1 MYIYNL
7 HIFYYLTCI
16 ILKTTSDT
24 LYCSLHFIV
33 DYPLW
38 TLTFTTRADHDYF
51 RTNTLL
57 TTYIYRNVEGLN
69 ELYNHYRF
77 PYTSNIKNVTVQF
90 FVHGITVV
98 TDNIC
103 NKKNLTNNPLEEF
116 CSSDIN
122 SDALLDLIVRYS
134 DYDKQHNNNEQAC
147 LYYGLT
153 SRKLKLQNN
162 QGIALGWSWRGHLCS
177 ELREINNWS
186 PTKSGFNPRYYGNV
200 GLVTVSFDA
209 SDYSLNKGEM
219 TFFHEIGHSM
229 NAHHDDD
236 GEFKYRQKECNPSEE
251 QGGSYLMYPSGTD
264 GLLPNNRAYSHCT
277 LDTISKYMETLS
289 QSKPKCLS
297 TTKKV
302 QSKCDG
308 ILSSGEICDEHGTS
322 SNCCTS
328 DCKLKPHAI
337 CSPSTGSCCQSSCQF
352 YPSGYQCLAESECK
366 MAVTCLGTSANCPD
380 YDTNYF
386 KPDKTLCRNG
396 TLLCRNGSC
405 QVSIC
410 TLYSLLPCQLKER
423 EEQLCMIG
431 CLNTHG
437 LCIPYH
443 TIDTNPDSSK
453 ILYLPY
459 GSSCNTNQGFCD
471 PSHKCLP
478 LLLDDSINL
487 ISTGFSSL
495 LLTNYTAIFKQYWWA
510 FLLIIL
516 MQIILIPIVLFYFRS
531 QCIPS
536 DNPFLQ

>member
-1 MYIYNL
+1 MYI
-7 HIFYYLTCI
+7 
-16 ILKTTSDT
+16 S
-24 LYCSLHFIV
+24 
-33 DYPLW
+33 
-38 TLTFTTRADHDYF
+38 
-51 RTNTLL
+51 
-57 TTYIYRNVEGLN
+57 
-69 ELYNHYRF
+69 
-77 PYTSNIKNVTVQF
+77 
-90 FVHGITVV
+90 VV

-236 GEFKYRQKECNPSEE
+236 REFKYRQKECNPSEE

-328 DCKLKPHAI
+328 DCKLKPHA
-337 CSPSTGSCCQSSCQF
+337 STGSCCQSTCQF

-431 CLNTHG
+431 CLNKYGLCIPYHTIDTNPTSSKILYLPLSICTLYSLLPCQLKEREEQLCMIGCLNTHG

-443 TIDTNPDSSK
+443 TIDTNPNSSK